1 MHKTGFPDLT
11 LTKGGPAGDPPCQ
24 KSGRFNNIITV
35 ITTALKADYKV
46 TKPHTR
52 PSIIAQHRRGILSR
66 VLPATRSEYP
76 AFDLVVR
83 DLIRQD
89 DSLSLL
95 DYALNLSP
103 ALRDTITRDVAQN
116 VSAFE
121 PRLRRKTPPP
131 PPPPQRS
138 YFRRST
144 PEPAPDP
151 LECHDPR
158 ESSVQS
164 KASYLLK
171 PPTAAM

>member
-1 MHKTGFPDLT
+1 MQD
-11 LTKGGPAGDPPCQ
+11 GDPENFALLLSMKLPENAIEILRKQ
-24 KSGRFNNIITV
+24 KSRLGDVNGRFDI
-35 ITTALKADYKV
+35 
-46 TKPHTR
+46 
-52 PSIIAQHRRGILSR
+52 
-66 VLPATRSEYP
+66 
-76 AFDLVVR
+76 VVG
-83 DLIRQD
+83 DLI
-89 DSLSLL
+89 DSRTDYQIWQAGCKNLSLL
-95 DYALNLSP
+95 DFALNLSP

-121 PRLRRKTPPP
+121 PRLRRKTPTP

-158 ESSVQS
+158 EGSVQS

-171 PPTAAM
+171 PPKAAK